1 MLQEH
6 SLSESNSRD
15 LRRADHSVIQLVGFR
30 LGDEDYAIAITKI
43 QEIILTK
50 PITRIPHAPAFM
62 VVSGVDSLNLLLYSR
77 RV

>member
-1 MLQEH
+1 MLQDH
-6 SLSESNSRD
+6 PLSESTSRD

-50 PITRIPHAPAFM
+50 PITRIPHAPAFIEGLINI
-62 VVSGVDSLNLLLYSR
+62 SSSFADSEGA
-77 RV
+77 